1 MQLYSAAI
9 SPYASRCRVQIYHKN
24 LPVEIVPPP
33 GGMRSEDVLARNPG
47 GRIPVLDLGDKAL
60 AESWSIMEYLEDT
73 HPDTPMRPAD
83 AFDRARIS
91 ELVRFTDI
99 YLASAMFPL
108 FKALRGGVDE
118 HMVAEAIK
126 GLNVQLAV
134 LESQWARKPQTS
146 ELDLADAALIPIV
159 WYAQVLARHFGNP
172 DCLAGLEQTQTWWD
186 RVTKVPAAAKVLEE
200 METGLRAA
208 LPIVFASS

>member
-24 LPVEIVPPP
+24 LAVEIVPPP
-33 GGMRSEDVLARNPG
+33 GGMRSDDVLARNPG
-47 GRIPVLDLGDKAL
+47 GRIPVLDLGDKSL

-73 HPDTPMRPAD
+73 HPDTPMRPSD
-83 AFDRARIS
+83 AFERARIS

-118 HMVAEAIK
+118 ETVSQAML
-126 GLNVQLAV
+126 GLSAQLTV
-134 LESQWARKPQTS
+134 LESQWARKPQS
-146 ELDLADAALIPIV
+146 CELDLADAALIPIV
-159 WYAQVLARHFGNP
+159 WYAQILARHFGNP
-172 DCLAGLEQTQTWWD
+172 NCMAGLEQTQAWWT
-186 RVTKVPAAAKVLEE
+186 RMNAVPAAAKVLAE
-200 METGLRAA
+200 MDAGLRAA
-208 LPIVFASS
+208 LPVLFE